1 MVQTPKRLRGWWRD
15 ATLRRRV
22 VIALL
27 AAGAFGVMAVVGLWT
42 RACANERSCPSVAV
56 LQGYD
61 PAQASVVF
69 AADGRRLFDF
79 GAERRTLL
87 PLEEMAPAVPAAF
100 LAIEDRRFYQH
111 HGVDWY
117 GVARIF
123 RNLALLRRPTGAST
137 ITMQLAGNIFPDQI
151 NRNQT
156 GFRGIPRKIKEMH
169 VAMEIERAYPK
180 AKILELYLNKIYYGN
195 GAYGVETAAQR
206 YFGKSARTLNVAEAA
221 MLAGLPKNPR
231 DYNPRTHPDR
241 AVLRRN
247 TVIDAMQ
254 EAGSLT
260 ADEATRWKAYPIVLS
275 AKSDYSDVGGYFVE
289 YVRLQLIA
297 AGFGDEINK
306 GGLRIHTTLDVD
318 IQQAAEQSLEAQL
331 EKIENNQVPRLPKW
345 KRVSYRDFIDKKQPG
360 DPEPTKSPYLQG
372 AALVLEASTGNIL
385 AMVGG
390 RDFDDS
396 KFNRI
401 VQALRQPGSTF
412 KPIMYSAAIESGMS
426 FDEMMRD
433 QAVTVPMPYD
443 QPDWMPEN
451 YEGRFT
457 DSLLSIREGLWRSLN
472 SIAVQV
478 GQRVGEESVVAE
490 ARRFGITTPIDV
502 VPSIFLGGLSL
513 HPIEMISAYTTFANL
528 GFRTLPRAITLVE
541 DRNGKILLSPDT
553 KTFPV
558 LDAQTAWTMNQALQG
573 VIRHGT
579 AQGAVWNAGFTLP
592 AGGKTGTTNDYHDTW
607 FIGFTK
613 DLVAGVWVGMDDNS
627 EIMKNAQGGI
637 VAAPAWTQMML
648 SIYQRRRDPG
658 NWELNDQSLVSVEID
673 KTTGFRA
680 TPFCPPE
687 VREIRQFTKGAE
699 PKEFCP
705 VHTPFKPGGGRGGK
719 PPS

>member
-1 MVQTPKRLRGWWRD
+1 MLLNPVRLRGWLHD
-15 ATLRRRV
+15 AALRRRAV
-22 VIALL
+22 VAVL
-27 AAGAFGVMAVVGLWT
+27 ACGAFAVMALVGLWT
-42 RACANERSCPSVAV
+42 RACANEGSCPSVAV

-61 PAQASVVF
+61 PAQASVVL

-87 PLEEMAPAVPAAF
+87 PLKEMAPAVPAAF

-123 RNLALLRRPTGAST
+123 KNALLLRGMAGAST
-137 ITMQLAGNIFPDQI
+137 ITMQLAGNIFPEQI
-151 NRNQT
+151 NRNVR
-156 GFRGIPRKIKEMH
+156 GVRGIPRKIKEMH

-180 AKILELYLNKIYYGN
+180 AKILELYLNKINFGN
-195 GAYGVETAAQR
+195 GYGVETAAQR

-221 MLAGLPKNPR
+221 MLAALPKAPAL
-231 DYNPRTHPDR
+231 YNPRTYPAR
-241 AVLRRN
+241 AVYRRN
-247 TVIDAMQ
+247 LVIDAMKD
-254 EAGSLT
+254 AGSLT

-289 YVRLQLIA
+289 YVRQQLIA

-306 GGLRIHTTLDVD
+306 GGLRIHTTLDID

-331 EKIENNQVPRLPKW
+331 EKIENNQVPRLRKW
-345 KRVSYRDFIDKKQPG
+345 TRVTYRDFIDKKQPG
-360 DPEPTKSPYLQG
+360 DPDPTQSPYLQG

-401 VQALRQPGSTF
+401 AQAMRQPGSTF
-412 KPIMYSAAIESGMS
+412 KPIMYSAAIESGIS
-426 FDEMMRD
+426 FDEVLRD
-433 QAVTVPMPYD
+433 QAVTVPMPFG

-451 YEGRFT
+451 YEGKFSDSMFT
-457 DSLLSIREGLWRSLN
+457 IRQGLWRSLN

-478 GQRVGEESVVAE
+478 GERVGTAPVVAE
-490 ARRFGITTPIDV
+490 ARRFGITTPIDD
-502 VPSIFLGGLSL
+502 VPSIYLGGLTL
-513 HPIEMISAYTTFANL
+513 RPIELIAGYTTFANL

-541 DRNGKILLSPDT
+541 DRNGKILLHPDS
-553 KTFPV
+553 KSVPV

-573 VIRHGT
+573 VIQHGT
-579 AQGAVWNAGFTLP
+579 AFSAVFQAGFTLP
-592 AGGKTGTTNDYHDTW
+592 AGGKTGTTNDYKDTW

-613 DLVAGVWVGMDDNS
+613 DLVAGVWVGMDDNT
-627 EIMKNAQGGI
+627 EIARNAQGAI
-637 VAAPAWTQMML
+637 MAAPAWTQMML

-658 NWELNDQSLVSVEID
+658 NWEMSEQSLVQVEID

-687 VREIRQFTKGAE
+687 VREMKSFTRGAE

-705 VHTPFKPGGGRGGK
+705 VHSPFKPGGGRSDK